1 MTRPETTPETTRKG
15 LIVAGER
22 LLLVEDSSELRHFL
36 AETVLAGVGYD
47 VLAAADGAEGLVL
60 ARDLLPDLI
69 IADYQMPNLSGLD
82 MLSALHNEG
91 FMPPFILIT
100 AEGSEQL
107 AVRALRL
114 GVSDYLIKPFDPDD
128 LLQAIERV
136 LAEHWTRKITEQV
149 PIQLYE
155 ANRQLEG
162 RLHELDTLVEIGK
175 RVTGQLDL
183 QQVLTRVVEAAVTL
197 THAEE
202 GTLLLVDR
210 SSGELYLYASTG
222 VGPIDQTLRLPVS
235 DSLAGQVI
243 QTQRPLVITGDDL
256 RKIKTHYFFRD
267 LAYVPLVVKNESIG
281 VLGVTNRETS
291 NATFETHMLQFLSLL
306 ADFAAIAIEN
316 ARLYAASEK
325 ERETLNTVL
334 RDTEDAIIVADQYN
348 RVLFCNP
355 AACRAFDVQYPQSRG
370 HTLAKVIAHQ
380 EVVELFSQKPSS
392 TGRSRRRE
400 IELADGARIL
410 NAQLSIVKG
419 VGRVAVM
426 QDITHLKEL
435 DRIKSDFVT
444 TVSHDLRSPLT
455 SILGYIE
462 LIRRSGPLNEV
473 QRQFVTR
480 ITSSVKSI
488 TVLVEELLELG
499 KIEAGFDQEREPMLL
514 QPVVRQVA
522 DSLRQLSETKGQN
535 LDIRMPENLPM
546 VLGNPL
552 RLRQLLNNLIENA
565 IKYTPES
572 GQIRVLLHAD
582 NSFLV
587 LRIAD
592 DGIGIPPQDQP
603 FIFDKFFRTNE
614 AIDHFPGTGLG
625 LSIVK
630 GIVDAHNGRIWV
642 ESQLGGGSTFTVML
656 PSYNPDE

>member
-1 MTRPETTPETTRKG
+1 M
-15 LIVAGER
+15 AGER
-22 LLLVEDSSELRHFL
+22 LLLVEDASELRHFL
-36 AETVLAGVGYD
+36 AETVLAGAGYD
-47 VLAAADGAEGLVL
+47 VLAAADGAEGLTL

-69 IADYQMPNLSGLD
+69 IADHQMPGLSGLD
-82 MLSALHNEG
+82 MLDALHKEG
-91 FMPPFILIT
+91 MTPPFILIT

-136 LAEHWTRKITEQV
+136 LTEHWTRKITEQV

-155 ANRQLEG
+155 ANLQLEG

-202 GTLLLVDR
+202 GTLLLVDHPT
-210 SSGELYLYASTG
+210 GELYLYASTG
-222 VGPIDQTLRLPVS
+222 TDRIDQTLRLPVS

-243 QTQRPLVITGDDL
+243 QTQRPLVIMGEDL

-267 LAYVPLVVKNESIG
+267 LVYVPLVVKNEAIG
-281 VLGVTNRETS
+281 VLGATNRESSTT
-291 NATFETHMLQFLSLL
+291 TFEPHTLQFLSLL

-334 RDTEDAIIVADQYN
+334 RDTEDAIIVTDQHN
-348 RVLFCNP
+348 RILFCNP
-355 AACRAFDVQYPQSRG
+355 AACRAFDVNYPQSRG
-370 HTLAKVIAHQ
+370 RPLAKVINHQ
-380 EVVELFSQKPSS
+380 EVTELFSKEAPS
-392 TGRSRRRE
+392 GRSRRRE
-400 IELADGARIL
+400 IELAEGARIL

-455 SILGYIE
+455 AILGYIE

-473 QRQFVTR
+473 QQQFVAR

-488 TVLVEELLELG
+488 AGLVEELLELG
-499 KIEAGFDQEREPMLL
+499 KIEAGFDQEREPTLL
-514 QPVVRQVA
+514 QPVIRQVV
-522 DSLRQLSETKGQN
+522 DSLRQLSEAKQQK
-535 LDIRMPENLPM
+535 LEVRLPENLPM
-546 VLGNPL
+546 VSGNPL
-552 RLRQLLNNLIENA
+552 RLRQLLNNLVENA
-565 IKYTPES
+565 IKYTPEK

-582 NSFLV
+582 NGFLV
-587 LRIAD
+587 LRVTD
-592 DGIGIPPQDQP
+592 NGIGIPPQDQP
-603 FIFDKFFRTNE
+603 FIFDKFYRTNE
-614 AIDHFPGTGLG
+614 AIDRFPGTGLG

-630 GIVDAHNGRIWV
+630 GIVEAHNGRIWV
-642 ESQLGGGSTFTVML
+642 ESQVGSGSTFTVML
-656 PSYNPDE
+656 PSYSPDD

>member
-1 MTRPETTPETTRKG
+1 M
-15 LIVAGER
+15 AGER
-22 LLLVEDSSELRHFL
+22 LLLVEDASELRHFL
-36 AETVLAGVGYD
+36 AETVLAAAGYD
-47 VLAAADGAEGLVL
+47 VLAAADGAEGLTL

-69 IADYQMPNLSGLD
+69 IADHQMPGLSGLD
-82 MLSALHNEG
+82 MLDALHKEG
-91 FMPPFILIT
+91 MTPPFILIT

-128 LLQAIERV
+128 LLQAVERV
-136 LAEHWTRKITEQV
+136 LTEHWTRKITEQV

-155 ANRQLEG
+155 ANLQLEG

-202 GTLLLVDR
+202 GTLLLVDHPT
-210 SSGELYLYASTG
+210 GELYLYASTG
-222 VGPIDQTLRLPVS
+222 TDRIDQTLRLPVS

-243 QTQRPLVITGDDL
+243 QTQRPLVITGEDL

-267 LAYVPLVVKNESIG
+267 LVYVPLVVKNESIG
-281 VLGVTNRETS
+281 VLGVTNRESST
-291 NATFETHMLQFLSLL
+291 TVFEPHTLQFLSLL
-306 ADFAAIAIEN
+306 ADFASIAIEN

-334 RDTEDAIIVADQYN
+334 RDTEDAIIVTDQHN
-348 RVLFCNP
+348 RILFCNP
-355 AACRAFDVQYPQSRG
+355 AACRAFEVNYPQSRG
-370 HTLAKVIAHQ
+370 RPLAKVINHQ
-380 EVVELFSQKPSS
+380 EVTELFSKEAPA
-392 TGRSRRRE
+392 GRSRRRE
-400 IELADGARIL
+400 IELAEGARIL

-455 SILGYIE
+455 AILSYIE

-473 QRQFVTR
+473 QQQFVER

-488 TVLVEELLELG
+488 AVLIEELLELG
-499 KIEAGFDQEREPMLL
+499 KIEAGFDQEREPTLL
-514 QPVVRQVA
+514 QPVIRQVV
-522 DSLRQLSETKGQN
+522 DSLRQLSEAKQQK
-535 LDIRMPENLPM
+535 LEVRLPENLPL
-546 VLGNPL
+546 VSGNPL
-552 RLRQLLNNLIENA
+552 RLRQLLNNLVENA
-565 IKYTPES
+565 IKYTPEK

-582 NSFLV
+582 NGFLV
-587 LRIAD
+587 LRVTD
-592 DGIGIPPQDQP
+592 NGIGIPPQDQP
-603 FIFDKFFRTNE
+603 FIFDKFYRTNE
-614 AIDHFPGTGLG
+614 AIDRFPGTGLG

-630 GIVDAHNGRIWV
+630 GIVEAHNGRIWV
-642 ESQLGGGSTFTVML
+642 ESQVGSGSTFTVML
-656 PSYNPDE
+656 PSYSPDD

>member
-1 MTRPETTPETTRKG
+1 
-15 LIVAGER
+15 VSGER
-22 LLLVEDSSELRHFL
+22 LLLVEDSNEVRHFL
-36 AETVLAGVGYD
+36 AETVLAGAGYD
-47 VLAAADGAEGLVL
+47 VLAAADGAEGLIL

-69 IADYQMPNLSGLD
+69 IADYRMPGLSGLD
-82 MLSALHNEG
+82 MLDALHREG
-91 FMPPFILIT
+91 FKPPFILIT

-114 GVSDYLIKPFDPDD
+114 GVSDYLIKPFEPEE
-128 LLQAIERV
+128 LLQAIEQV

-155 ANRQLEG
+155 ANLQLEG

-202 GTLLLVDR
+202 GTLLLVD
-210 SSGELYLYASTG
+210 SPSGELYLYASTG
-222 VGPIDQTLRLPVS
+222 AGQVDQTLRLPVS

-256 RKIKTHYFFRD
+256 RRIKTHYFFRD

-291 NATFETHMLQFLSLL
+291 NATFEPHMLQFLSLL

-334 RDTEDAIIVADQYN
+334 RDTEDAIIVTDQYN

-370 HTLAKVIAHQ
+370 HALTRVIDHQ
-380 EVVELFSQKPSS
+380 EVIELFSQEPSN

-400 IELADGARIL
+400 IELAEGARIL

-473 QRQFVTR
+473 QQQFVTR

-488 TVLVEELLELG
+488 TVLIEELLELG

-514 QPVVRQVA
+514 QPVIRQVV

-535 LDIRMPENLPM
+535 LDIRVPENLPM

-565 IKYTPES
+565 IKYTPEN

-587 LRIAD
+587 LRITD
-592 DGIGIPPQDQP
+592 NGIGIPPQDQP

-642 ESQLGGGSTFTVML
+642 ESQVGSGTTFTVML
-656 PSYNPDE
+656 PSYHSDD

>member
-1 MTRPETTPETTRKG
+1 

-22 LLLVEDSSELRHFL
+22 LLLVEDSDELRHFL
-36 AETVLAGVGYD
+36 AETVLAGAGYD
-47 VLAAADGAEGLVL
+47 VLAAADGTEGLVL

-69 IADYQMPNLSGLD
+69 IADYQMPGPSGLD
-82 MLSALHNEG
+82 MLDALHREG
-91 FMPPFILIT
+91 MNLPFILIT

-114 GVSDYLIKPFDPDD
+114 GVSDYLIKPFDPED

-155 ANRQLEG
+155 ANLQLEG

-202 GTLLLVDR
+202 GTLLLVDHPT
-210 SSGELYLYASTG
+210 GELYLYASTG
-222 VGPIDQTLRLPVS
+222 TDRIDQTLRLPVS

-243 QTQRPLVITGDDL
+243 QTQRPLVITGEDL
-256 RKIKTHYFFRD
+256 RKIKTQYFFRD

-281 VLGVTNRETS
+281 VLGVTNRES
-291 NATFETHMLQFLSLL
+291 SKAVFEPHMLQFLSLL

-334 RDTEDAIIVADQYN
+334 RGTEDAIIVTDQYN

-355 AACRAFDVQYPQSRG
+355 AACRAFDVQFPQSRG
-370 HTLAKVIAHQ
+370 HALARVIDHQ
-380 EVVELFSQKPSS
+380 EVTELFSQEPGSG
-392 TGRSRRRE
+392 GRSRRRE
-400 IELADGARIL
+400 IELAEGKRVL

-473 QRQFVTR
+473 QQQFVTR

-488 TVLVEELLELG
+488 TVLIEELLELG

-514 QPVVRQVA
+514 QPVIRQVV
-522 DSLRQLSETKGQN
+522 DSLRQLSEAKRQK
-535 LDIRMPENLPM
+535 LDVRVPENLPM

-565 IKYTPES
+565 IKYTPEN

-587 LRIAD
+587 LRIMD
-592 DGIGIPPQDQP
+592 NGIGIPPQDQP
-603 FIFDKFFRTNE
+603 FIFDKFFRTDE

-642 ESQLGGGSTFTVML
+642 ESQMGSGTTFTVML
-656 PSYNPDE
+656 PSYHLDG